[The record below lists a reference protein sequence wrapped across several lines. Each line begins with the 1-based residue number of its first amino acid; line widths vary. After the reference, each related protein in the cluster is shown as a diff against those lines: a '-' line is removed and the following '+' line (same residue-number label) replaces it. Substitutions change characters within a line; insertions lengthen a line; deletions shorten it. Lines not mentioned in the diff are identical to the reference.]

1 MRKMKPRLNR
11 DQREM
16 LLAFYKRGDKT
27 EDIARQLGVSRSY
40 VSRFAGW
47 AGMRRLPRHQDR
59 NEQGSA
65 QTRVDTGPA
74 A

>member
-1 MRKMKPRLNR
+1 MRKMKPRLTR

-16 LLAFYKRGDKT
+16 LLTFYARGDKT
-27 EDIARQLGVSRSY
+27 ADIAAQLGVSRSY

-47 AGMRRLPRHQDR
+47 AGMRRLRHYDR
-59 NEQGSA
+59 NEQGGRKNLVA
-65 QTRVDTGPA
+65 TGPA